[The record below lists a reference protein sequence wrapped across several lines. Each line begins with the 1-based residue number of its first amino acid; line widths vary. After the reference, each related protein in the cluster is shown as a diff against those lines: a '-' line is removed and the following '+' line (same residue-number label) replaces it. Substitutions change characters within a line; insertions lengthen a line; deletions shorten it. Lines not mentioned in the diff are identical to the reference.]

1 MPLPPG
7 IRAAKTP
14 DEPGRWRPT
23 SGELESLPLL
33 MRVEVRGGRRACVV
47 QVLLV
52 ADARPPCPR
61 PPLPPT
67 QEDSDTCTRIV
78 LAYVGWLNLRGLTM
92 HYWDASG
99 ERYRSTRDCACGGC
113 MGCPSELV
121 MWQGSTQ
128 LGKAVEDQNCGNW
141 CTRCCQACCLCTMFT
156 KVRGERRAV
165 GVFTRAHARAC
176 AHRTAPS
183 ATPPPPPAPTHPL
196 PQVLANMGGP
206 QLTPRYRLRVNICC
220 CGRVNNCCGATCC
233 KDDAVYDILDMDG
246 NLVATIQ
253 KTYGRSAPGAGCCGA
268 DACCRSANDFE
279 CVSRAGGGA
288 GRGATRPRLAHAL
301 WRCCSTPPRA

>member
-61 PPLPPT
+61 PPSPPT

-183 ATPPPPPAPTHPL
+183 ATPPPPPRPHPPLATGARQHGRPPAHAAL
-196 PQVLANMGGP
+196 PPARQHLLLRAREQLLRRDVLQGRRGVRHPGHGWQPGGNHP
-206 QLTPRYRLRVNICC
+206 EDVRPLR
-220 CGRVNNCCGATCC
+220 
-233 KDDAVYDILDMDG
+233 
-246 NLVATIQ
+246 
-253 KTYGRSAPGAGCCGA
+253 
-268 DACCRSANDFE
+268 
-279 CVSRAGGGA
+279 A
-288 GRGATRPRLAHAL
+288 GRGLLRR
-301 WRCCSTPPRA
+301 